1 MANTFQL
8 HILESDGTFYEGECE
23 SLIIPTTE
31 GQYGSLAHHQNMI
44 GAILPGVITYKLPGK
59 EKEVA
64 SVSEGIVKIEDNY
77 VLIMVNTAE
86 HPDEIDINAAKRMAD
101 EAKEALL
108 QKKSMREYRTA
119 QTTLAKA
126 IGRLKAGRYYD
137 SEFSSK

>member
-31 GQYGSLAHHQNMI
+31 GQYGILAHHRNMI
-44 GAILPGVITYKLPGK
+44 GALLPGVITYKIPGK

-64 SVSEGIVKIEDNY
+64 SVSEGIVKIEDND

-86 HPDEIDINAAKRMAD
+86 HPDEIDINAAKRLAD
-101 EAKEALL
+101 EAKEAML

-119 QTTLAKA
+119 QATLAKA
-126 IGRLKAGRYYD
+126 IGRLKVGRYYD
-137 SEFSSK
+137 FDFSK

>member
-31 GQYGSLAHHQNMI
+31 GQYGILAHHRNMI
-44 GAILPGVITYKLPGK
+44 GALLPGVITYKIPGK

-64 SVSEGIVKIEDNY
+64 SVSEGIVKIEDND

-86 HPDEIDINAAKRMAD
+86 RPDEIDINAAKRLAD
-101 EAKEALL
+101 EAKEAML

-119 QTTLAKA
+119 QATLAMA
-126 IGRLKAGRYYD
+126 IGRLKVGRYYD
-137 SEFSSK
+137 SDFSK

>member
-31 GQYGSLAHHQNMI
+31 GQYGILAHHQNMI

-64 SVSEGIVKIEDNY
+64 SVSEVATLSTTNGDR
-77 VLIMVNTAE
+77 
-86 HPDEIDINAAKRMAD
+86 P
-101 EAKEALL
+101 
-108 QKKSMREYRTA
+108 
-119 QTTLAKA
+119 QTVQL
-126 IGRLKAGRYYD
+126 R
-137 SEFSSK
+137 

>member
-31 GQYGSLAHHQNMI
+31 GQYGILAHHQNMI

-64 SVSEGIVKIEDNY
+64 SVSEGIVKIEDND

-108 QKKSMREYRTA
+108 QKKS
-119 QTTLAKA
+119 LSL
-126 IGRLKAGRYYD
+126 IHI
-137 SEFSSK
+137 